1 MKLGIIGAMEKEV
14 ALLKDHMENVHTRIH
29 AGMEF
34 WEGRL
39 EGCPV
44 VVVRC
49 GVGKVNAAACTQ
61 VLADLFQVDGIVNTG
76 IAGALDPRL
85 DIGDFVISTDAMYS
99 DFTVA
104 ALGLTPGQV
113 PHMDVL
119 AFPVDERLAACAED
133 ACNALN
139 LRWIRGRIA
148 TGDQFV
154 SDHTQKER
162 IISVT
167 GGACTEMEGA
177 AIAHTCYLNG
187 IPCVILRAISDKADD
202 SADMDYPAFEV
213 QAANASANMT
223 RFMAQRCAAL
233 PGKFSKM

>member
-14 ALLKDHMENVHTRIH
+14 ALLKDHMEEVHTRIH

-44 VVVRC
+44 VVVRS

-61 VLADLFQVDGIVNTG
+61 ILADRFQVDAIVNSG

-99 DFTVA
+99 DFTVEG
-104 ALGLTPGQV
+104 LGLTPGQV

-119 AFPVDERLAACAED
+119 AFPVDERLTACAEE
-133 ACNALN
+133 ACTSLH

-148 TGDQFV
+148 TGDQFI
-154 SDHTQKER
+154 SKHSHKER

-167 GGACTEMEGA
+167 QGACTEMEGA
-177 AIAHTCYLNG
+177 AIAHVCYLNG
-187 IPCVILRAISDKADD
+187 IPCAIVRAISDKADD
-202 SADMDYPAFEV
+202 SADLDYPAFEV
-213 QAANASANMT
+213 QTANASANMMC
-223 RFMAQRCAAL
+223 FMARRCAAL
-233 PGKFSKM
+233 PGKFSKT

>member
-14 ALLKDHMENVHTRIH
+14 VALKEQMETVHTRIH

-34 WEGRL
+34 WEGTL

-61 VLADLFQVDGIVNTG
+61 ILADLFQVDGIVNTG

-85 DIGDFVISTDAMYS
+85 EIGDFVISTDAMYS

-104 ALGLTPGQV
+104 GLGLAPGQV
-113 PHMDVL
+113 PHMNVL

-133 ACNALN
+133 ACQALG

-154 SDHTQKER
+154 SDHNQKER
-162 IISVT
+162 IIALT
-167 GGACTEMEGA
+167 HGACVEMEGA

-187 IPCVILRAISDKADD
+187 IPCVIVRAISDKADD
-202 SADMDYPAFEV
+202 GAGMDYPTFEV
-213 QAANASANMT
+213 QAANASANLT

-233 PGKFSKM
+233 PGKFSEK

>member
-14 ALLKDHMENVHTRIH
+14 ALLKDHMEDVRTRTH

-61 VLADLFQVDGIVNTG
+61 TLADLFQVDGIVNTG

-104 ALGLTPGQV
+104 ALG

-133 ACNALN
+133 ACRALN
-139 LRWIRGRIA
+139 LHWIRGRIA

-154 SDHTQKER
+154 SGHGQKDR

-167 GGACTEMEGA
+167 AGACTEMEGA
-177 AIAHTCYLNG
+177 AIAHVCYLNG

-202 SADMDYPAFEV
+202 SADLDYPAFEV
-213 QAANASANMT
+213 QTANASANMT

-233 PGKFSKM
+233 PGKFSEM